1 MSPFLLFLLLA
12 AIVAAYFVSFTVRL
26 FRRGEEHRPQTQ
38 IPDPV
43 AIPRPLQVLLAED
56 NPVVQQLAVE
66 LLQMRGYSV
75 KLAANGKEVLAALDQ
90 DTFDVVLMD
99 VNMPEMDGYQTTA
112 AIREREQRSGCHLPI
127 IALTGSALKDDRERC
142 LKAGMDGYLSKP
154 IRSRELFEAVEQAHT
169 SHGIK

>member
-1 MSPFLLFLLLA
+1 MNPSLLFLVIA
-12 AIVAAYFVSFTVRL
+12 AIVAAYFASFTLRL
-26 FRRGEEHRPQTQ
+26 LRRAEKPVQPQAA
-38 IPDPV
+38 DPV
-43 AIPRPLQVLLAED
+43 ATPRPLQVLLAED
-56 NPVVQQLAVE
+56 NPVIQQLAGE

-75 KLAANGKEVLAALDQ
+75 KLAANGKEVLAALDR

-112 AIREREQRSGCHLPI
+112 AIREREKTNGSHLRI

-154 IRSRELFEAVEQAHT
+154 IRSRELFEAVEQAT
-169 SHGIK
+169 A